1 MFSRFI
7 NKYKDV
13 YLSSLTPIL
22 PLTTSLGLLSYL
34 VVPSESYLFRTEE
47 NNNKITG
54 LTFFKNTIGY
64 TTIGFAVGLIY
75 PVSFPLIAGHVLYT
89 NADSKKN

>member
-1 MFSRFI
+1 MFSRFV
-7 NKYKDV
+7 NKYKDL
-13 YLSSLTPIL
+13 YLSTLTPIL

-34 VVPSESYLFRTEE
+34 IVPNEPYLFVSQP
-47 NNNKITG
+47 NNKMTG

-89 NADSKKN
+89 NSGCKK